1 VASKTAVCLWALL
14 LSAGARVQAPAP
26 SGPAPSPKAPGA
38 SAPAQDAGGQNAGA
52 QDSAAPQPLVP
63 IGNEPHHR
71 LVLQNNFVHV
81 YGVSVPPLDA
91 TLMHRHDLPYLA
103 ISFGPSDLQNLV
115 LGKPAARLIL
125 QDGQVVYS
133 LGGFAHLLRT
143 DSGMAFRNVTV
154 ELARPQGTARNICKP
169 IVAGPLSCPARA
181 GAGKKN
187 TRESA
192 DDDIPYFETDEVRVD
207 LISVTWGQDY
217 VEETPKLNGLLVA
230 LSNANLD
237 ANLGNQHISF
247 LHEGDVLWL
256 PAGAHRKV
264 VDFLGTRSS
273 FLLVSF
279 KDSGGGANP

>member
-1 VASKTAVCLWALL
+1 MPSKPAFCLCALL
-14 LSAGARVQAPAP
+14 LCARAQAPSP
-26 SGPAPSPKAPGA
+26 NSPAPSPNAPGA
-38 SAPAQDAGGQNAGA
+38 RAPAQNAGGQNYGA
-52 QDSAAPQPLVP
+52 QESAAVQAVVP
-63 IGNEPHHR
+63 IGSEPHHR
-71 LVLQNNFVHV
+71 LVLQNDFVHV
-81 YGVSVPPLDA
+81 YSVSVPPLDA
-91 TLMHRHDLPYLA
+91 TLMHQHDLPYFA
-103 ISFGPSDLQNLV
+103 ISLGPSDLQNLV
-115 LGKPAARLIL
+115 LGKPAAHLSL
-125 QDGQVVYS
+125 QDGQVIYS
-133 LGGFAHLLRT
+133 PGGFAHLLRT
-143 DSGMAFRNVTV
+143 DSGIAFRNVTI
-154 ELARPQGTARNICKP
+154 ELARPQGTARNLCKP
-169 IVAGPLSCPARA
+169 IVAGPLACPQRA
-181 GAGKKN
+181 GAAKKN
-187 TRESA
+187 ARESA

-217 VEETPKLNGLLVA
+217 VEETPKRDGLLVA